1 MAICGVHWCT
11 PCSDTPK
18 RSTAPQRHLGSRTH
32 DQHLGPLRQ
41 KNTAGEEQGLSIRAN
56 SRNCFTRFHRCFLTR
71 INWIHQLRPV
81 PQACAWGTDCT
92 KFTCHTSALGT
103 CILSAPGPV
112 NFCPRTL
119 LYMVAHDVM
128 ISCIW
133 DTGKGQNPNLP
144 LHRPLPFEFCN
155 TTCDNMWHVFSC
167 VEKLGVLV

>member
-1 MAICGVHWCT
+1 M
-11 PCSDTPK
+11 
-18 RSTAPQRHLGSRTH
+18 
-32 DQHLGPLRQ
+32 
-41 KNTAGEEQGLSIRAN
+41 
-56 SRNCFTRFHRCFLTR
+56 
-71 INWIHQLRPV
+71 NWIHQLRPL

-103 CILSAPGPV
+103 CILSAPGPI
-112 NFCPRTL
+112 NFRPRTL